1 MHIWDLI
8 NKFNWNKKAVIS
20 YFLIE
25 NNIEWLTEF
34 ISENIT
40 NTSLLEYS
48 INEVIK
54 SNIEIYYKI
63 DNRLKITEN
72 NTNLI
77 TKLSLENK
85 INLFNFSDLEEK
97 ETINNLLETDL
108 SSWIIFSKIKN
119 NKTLEYL
126 TNNFLFKNSDISETL
141 SFYDNLKDDKK
152 DIIDVFFLKN
162 TKKEIK
168 KLPINNILK
177 SIRNKEDTVYKG
189 ENKIINKLNS
199 HLKEFK
205 SSIYKDDYKND
216 ISYQFL
222 NHKSDFLESE
232 IFILT
237 DNENKEIYVN
247 FINHNE
253 NLTSKVFENSWI
265 QNKEKNK
272 YLDKVEKELT
282 KKIEEIDSWYKVIT
296 NSFTFK
302 KWNEDINNNVF
313 DIEWEND
320 CILMMAIKIS
330 DNAKMEHDK
339 TLWTLFDF
347 LKEKRKNENN
357 K

>member
-1 MHIWDLI
+1 
-8 NKFNWNKKAVIS
+8 
-20 YFLIE
+20 
-25 NNIEWLTEF
+25 
-34 ISENIT
+34 
-40 NTSLLEYS
+40 
-48 INEVIK
+48 
-54 SNIEIYYKI
+54 
-63 DNRLKITEN
+63 
-72 NTNLI
+72 
-77 TKLSLENK
+77 
-85 INLFNFSDLEEK
+85 
-97 ETINNLLETDL
+97 
-108 SSWIIFSKIKN
+108 
-119 NKTLEYL
+119 LEYL

-253 NLTSKVFENSWI
+253 NLTSKVFENS
-265 QNKEKNK
+265 
-272 YLDKVEKELT
+272 
-282 KKIEEIDSWYKVIT
+282 
-296 NSFTFK
+296 
-302 KWNEDINNNVF
+302 
-313 DIEWEND
+313 
-320 CILMMAIKIS
+320 
-330 DNAKMEHDK
+330 
-339 TLWTLFDF
+339 
-347 LKEKRKNENN
+347 
-357 K
+357 